1 MLSNGTAVS
10 AQCAAHWAKET
21 VSHEPK
27 RMPFET
33 VKIKK
38 GIPQG
43 IEESPIVSIIHLC
56 IIYLSIFLSIYLSDG
71 MSVSAPRA
79 AHLATETMSHE
90 PKKMSS
96 EIVKNKKVSYNA
108 IDKQSLYT
116 YISIN
121 TYLSLIQKTFSQTA
135 CPLVPHARLIEQQ
148 KRCRTNLKNSRPK
161 LSKSKQY
168 VYMYIYIYKN

>member
-1 MLSNGTAVS
+1 
-10 AQCAAHWAKET
+10 
-21 VSHEPK
+21 
-27 RMPFET
+27 MPFET

-96 EIVKNKKVSYNA
+96 ESIKNKK
-108 IDKQSLYT
+108 LPT
-116 YISIN
+116 GMH
-121 TYLSLIQKTFSQTA
+121 L
-135 CPLVPHARLIEQQ
+135 
-148 KRCRTNLKNSRPK
+148 
-161 LSKSKQY
+161 
-168 VYMYIYIYKN
+168 